1 MPEDVYRS
9 GAFLLPCFNPLAQI
23 YKWES
28 TDPRCGGESQPI
40 GTNDPAGHG
49 QGDAEPVA
57 LGEPVE
63 ALGEPV
69 DALMEAETQIYTGSP
84 DLGTETPATEEDLS
98 SLRPAN
104 DKTASKFRGGLIAPH
119 QNDPHQSRPTNRLT
133 GVASGRVNPDVVGE
147 EQNPGCT
154 RVEGQYRPVDKSPIP
169 VAMRA
174 TDEDIG
180 PNRKHGR
187 TQQQDPVTGD
197 TLGVRG
203 GMLSGTRDEQA
214 VQKGG
219 AASLDGHRHGD
230 VIDRNA
236 SKPKDEDNG
245 QAAPGVTP
253 RTASLGHDGRL
264 HSSAMATAA
273 RLPNFV
279 TAISFIDVVERL
291 LPIPSTIRLPTEG
304 ANDAKEAAN
313 MGLPI
318 RAQARVDAL
327 ARAVARLPTFD
338 TAITFIDVVE
348 RLMPSPSAKRPRTDI
363 DAP

>member
-1 MPEDVYRS
+1 MSEDVYRS
-9 GAFLLPCFNPLAQI
+9 GAFLLPCFNPRAQF

-28 TDPRCGGESQPI
+28 TDPRFGGESQPI

-49 QGDAEPVA
+49 QGDAGPVA
-57 LGEPVE
+57 LGELVD

-69 DALMEAETQIYTGSP
+69 DALMEAETQIYTGSL
-84 DLGTETPATEEDLS
+84 DLGTETPATEESLS
-98 SLRPAN
+98 SLRPVN
-104 DKTASKFRGGLIAPH
+104 DKTASEFRGGLVAPH
-119 QNDPHQSRPTNRLT
+119 QNDPHPSRPTNRLT
-133 GVASGRVNPDVVGE
+133 GVASGRVNPGMVGE
-147 EQNPGCT
+147 KQNAGCT
-154 RVEGQYRPVDKSPIP
+154 RVDGQYRPVDKSPIP

-174 TDEDIG
+174 HDEDIGKIKGVDVLGPTSPLAASLPVLTG

-214 VQKGG
+214 EQKGG

-236 SKPKDEDNG
+236 SKPKDENNG

-264 HSSAMATAA
+264 HSGAMAAAA
-273 RLPNFV
+273 RLPNFE

-291 LPIPSTIRLPTEG
+291 LPIPSTIRLPTED
-304 ANDAKEAAN
+304 ANDAKEVAI

-318 RAQARVDAL
+318 RAQAHVDAL
-327 ARAVARLPTFD
+327 A
-338 TAITFIDVVE
+338 
-348 RLMPSPSAKRPRTDI
+348 
-363 DAP
+363 

>member
-1 MPEDVYRS
+1 
-9 GAFLLPCFNPLAQI
+9 
-23 YKWES
+23 
-28 TDPRCGGESQPI
+28 
-40 GTNDPAGHG
+40 
-49 QGDAEPVA
+49 
-57 LGEPVE
+57 
-63 ALGEPV
+63 
-69 DALMEAETQIYTGSP
+69 MEASTQIYTGSP
-84 DLGTETPATEEDLS
+84 DLGTETPATEEDPS
-98 SLRPAN
+98 SFRRAN
-104 DKTASKFRGGLIAPH
+104 DKTASEFRGRLIGPH

-133 GVASGRVNPDVVGE
+133 SAASGRVNPDVVRGK
-147 EQNPGCT
+147 QNAGCT
-154 RVEGQYRPVDKSPIP
+154 RVEGHYNPIDKSPIL

-180 PNRKHGR
+180 KVKGVDVLGPTSPLSASLPVSGRPNRKHGQ

-203 GMLSGTRDEQA
+203 EMLSDTRDEQ
-214 VQKGG
+214 VEQKGG
-219 AASLDGHRHGD
+219 AASLDGHRHGV

-236 SKPKDEDNG
+236 SKPTDEDNG
-245 QAAPGVTP
+245 QAAPEVTL
-253 RTASLGHDGRL
+253 RTASEGHDVRL
-264 HSSAMATAA
+264 RSSATASMGPVPQAMAFTVLIRGPGGTHQMASVPLLACALPNVPRAARAAA

-327 ARAVARLPTFD
+327 ARAVTRLPTFD

-348 RLMPSPSAKRPRTDI
+348 RLMPSPSAKRQRTDI